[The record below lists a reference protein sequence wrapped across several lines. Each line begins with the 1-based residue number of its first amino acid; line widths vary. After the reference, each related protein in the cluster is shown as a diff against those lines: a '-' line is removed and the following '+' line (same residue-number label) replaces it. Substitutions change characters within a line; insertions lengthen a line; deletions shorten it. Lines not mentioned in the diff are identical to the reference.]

1 MHALAQLTSALII
14 SLNPGLFQQNKING
28 AGQSA
33 EFCLGP
39 LVPKKLISLG
49 GGGGV
54 RGRGGD
60 GEGYSLLLS
69 HWLIRVKKEKTQTE

>member
-49 GGGGV
+49 GGGGA
-54 RGRGGD
+54 
-60 GEGYSLLLS
+60 GEG
-69 HWLIRVKKEKTQTE
+69 REKAILFYWATG